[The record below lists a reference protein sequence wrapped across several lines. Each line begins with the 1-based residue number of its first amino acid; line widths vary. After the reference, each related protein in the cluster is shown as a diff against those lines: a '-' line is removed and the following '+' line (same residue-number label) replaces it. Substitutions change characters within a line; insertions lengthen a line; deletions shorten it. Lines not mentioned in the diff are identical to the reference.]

1 MIDAGRVAQRLD
13 ELSTAR
19 VIGKIAEQI
28 HQAQQ
33 RAGASK
39 AVGPI
44 TPAGI
49 AIDTAGA
56 VKLGLAEPTA
66 FAYCAPEQAAGGEGD
81 RRSDVF
87 SLGVIMWE
95 ALTHRPLFDGGS
107 DAATRAAVAER
118 EVTSPSTFN
127 ANVPAELGAICM
139 KALARN
145 PADRYQ
151 SAKVMAAEIEAVLEH
166 AGYVDND
173 DKIAAHMARLGSSVG
188 ATAATHAGFAATR
201 PPSPSAVPALP
212 AIPRVS
218 PRPSAPAATTAVPAP
233 VPSTAPAHPTT
244 LESSSAS
251 GTAPGFAAAPNAS
264 SVTATANSPA
274 GLPPTLLGS
283 PPSPVP
289 MVAASPVP
297 QPAIPPTSG
306 RPSHPAPHA
315 VPSTAADPLP
325 STTPPNAATSAPQV
339 PAPRIPD
346 SVPEASLARTPN
358 RAAPH
363 PAAAVSLPSPNTRE
377 PELLEKWSW
386 QTGAQPVYQPDDEI
400 DDSPR
405 PRSPVPYIVGAGLVF
420 AGAILTIMV
429 AFGGAKKPAKKSGA
443 AAAGSSADPHSVNAP
458 HDAAP
463 ADLANPGIA
472 PPPTT
477 PDRSD
482 AATASAPVDAT
493 AADAATA
500 DAAAPPLDSKP
511 QPTQEKPVPS
521 ELPAKRSE
529 KSEAKIEAKPDAKI
543 EAKPNAKVDPKPTAK
558 PTARSAKADAAAKSG
573 AEQAYRQGLQ
583 LFMRGDTSGAARALR
598 TSLGASPNY
607 APAWRALGLVFE
619 KTGDTD
625 QARTA
630 FKRYLQL
637 APSAND
643 AQQIR
648 NRLEKLGS

>member
-1 MIDAGRVAQRLD
+1 
-13 ELSTAR
+13 
-19 VIGKIAEQI
+19 
-28 HQAQQ
+28 
-33 RAGASK
+33 
-39 AVGPI
+39 
-44 TPAGI
+44 
-49 AIDTAGA
+49 
-56 VKLGLAEPTA
+56 
-66 FAYCAPEQAAGGEGD
+66 
-81 RRSDVF
+81 
-87 SLGVIMWE
+87 
-95 ALTHRPLFDGGS
+95 
-107 DAATRAAVAER
+107 
-118 EVTSPSTFN
+118 
-127 ANVPAELGAICM
+127 
-139 KALARN
+139 
-145 PADRYQ
+145 
-151 SAKVMAAEIEAVLEH
+151 
-166 AGYVDND
+166 
-173 DKIAAHMARLGSSVG
+173 
-188 ATAATHAGFAATR
+188 
-201 PPSPSAVPALP
+201 
-212 AIPRVS
+212 
-218 PRPSAPAATTAVPAP
+218 
-233 VPSTAPAHPTT
+233 
-244 LESSSAS
+244 
-251 GTAPGFAAAPNAS
+251 
-264 SVTATANSPA
+264 
-274 GLPPTLLGS
+274 
-283 PPSPVP
+283 
-289 MVAASPVP
+289 
-297 QPAIPPTSG
+297 
-306 RPSHPAPHA
+306 
-315 VPSTAADPLP
+315 
-325 STTPPNAATSAPQV
+325 
-339 PAPRIPD
+339 
-346 SVPEASLARTPN
+346 
-358 RAAPH
+358 
-363 PAAAVSLPSPNTRE
+363 
-377 PELLEKWSW
+377 LLEKWSW

-429 AFGGAKKPAKKSGA
+429 AFGDAKKPAKKSGA

-482 AATASAPVDAT
+482 AATGSAPVDAM

-500 DAAAPPLDSKP
+500 DAAAPPPDSKP

-529 KSEAKIEAKPDAKI
+529 KSEAKIEAKPDAK
-543 EAKPNAKVDPKPTAK
+543 VDPKPAAK
-558 PTARSAKADAAAKSG
+558 PTARSAKADAAAKSS